1 MSLTKRSGKTLE
13 DLFFGLTLKNIAR
26 KVVKTET
33 ILFKTKNK
41 NYDENLNLK
50 SAEKGFVDLLMLNIL
65 ELLSMK
71 T

>member
-1 MSLTKRSGKTLE
+1 MSLTKLSGKTLE
-13 DLFFGLTLKNIAR
+13 NLFFGSTLKNIAR

-41 NYDENLNLK
+41 NYDEDLNLK
-50 SAEKGFVDLLMLNIL
+50 SAEKGFVDLPMLNIL